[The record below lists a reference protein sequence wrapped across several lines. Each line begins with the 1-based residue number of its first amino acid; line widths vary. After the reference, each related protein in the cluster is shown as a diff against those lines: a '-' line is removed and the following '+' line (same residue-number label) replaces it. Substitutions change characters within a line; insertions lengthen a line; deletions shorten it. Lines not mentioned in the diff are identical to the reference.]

1 MRSYFMSD
9 VELGKKDDDHS
20 KHRRDRSSSGL
31 GTASTWLPSRGPRR
45 RSLKGAGL
53 LALFVF
59 LVYVFVKN
67 LPVGSG
73 PNPLMRRPSFE
84 RLSQPQAPPPRVQA
98 GQQQQRPPPP
108 LQAPDSRSNPPS
120 SSSLSTS
127 SSSSERTYNGP
138 VKFLELASS
147 LHAIAPTKGSMAVN
161 KNVLFAVSSLKSAA
175 ALLPVACQMGIEL
188 KNYVHFALMSRSDI
202 DLAELQK
209 LNGIDDSCHL
219 IFHGMNW
226 EKGAQRTYT
235 RPPRIRLANA
245 SFVIIYQM
253 LAQNTP

>member
-1 MRSYFMSD
+1 MSD

-20 KHRRDRSSSGL
+20 KHHRNGSGSGSGSGL
-31 GTASTWLPSRGPRR
+31 RTTASTWLPSRGPRR

-53 LALFVF
+53 IALFIF
-59 LVYVFVKN
+59 LVYIFVKN

-73 PNPLMRRPSFE
+73 PNPLMRRPSFG
-84 RLSQPQAPPPRVQA
+84 RPSQPQPPPPRLQP

-108 LQAPDSRSNPPS
+108 LQAPDSRSDPPIAS
-120 SSSLSTS
+120 SSSGSA
-127 SSSSERTYNGP
+127 ERTYNGP

-175 ALLPVACQMGIEL
+175 ALLPIACQMGTEL

-219 IFHGMNW
+219 IFHGMN
-226 EKGAQRTYT
+226 
-235 RPPRIRLANA
+235 
-245 SFVIIYQM
+245 
-253 LAQNTP
+253 